1 MATHDYVIA
10 NGTGAAVR
18 SDLNN
23 ALAAIVSQNS
33 SATAPTTT
41 YAYMPWADT
50 ATGLYKIRNA
60 ANNNWITLFK
70 LDGTFTD
77 ITLSAQGD
85 LRFSDSDSS
94 NWVAF
99 QAPATVA
106 SNVTWTLPAA
116 DGTSGQFLSTN
127 GSGTLSWSGTTTTFA
142 STSEVGGTHTTGS
155 VTSGTTSLTVA
166 SATGIVAGMYVVGEG
181 IAPGTTVSSIASTTV
196 TLSAN
201 ANTTLSSDPVAFYIA
216 DKSLSPGLVA
226 GQLCRAWVNFNG
238 TSTVAIRAS
247 YNVSSIT
254 DNGTGDYTVNFT
266 TAFADANYSVVG
278 TATATSTSTSA
289 GNSGKEMFFS
299 LYATSPL
306 SASSTRFRTNQNG
319 GDGQF
324 GSAPTD
330 SATICVAIFR

>member
-1 MATHDYVIA
+1 MAQHDYFID
-10 NGTGAAVR
+10 NGPGAQVRTDINAVL
-18 SDLNN
+18 D
-23 ALAAIVSQNS
+23 AIQSQNS
-33 SATAPTTT
+33 GGTDPSPTYPTV
-41 YAYMPWADT
+41 AYMPWADT
-50 ATGLYKIRNA
+50 STGLYKIRNA

-85 LRFSDSDSS
+85 LRFADSDSS

-181 IAPGTTVSSIASTTV
+181 ITPGTTVSSIASTTV

-216 DKSLSPGLVA
+216 NKSLSPGLVA

-266 TAFADANYSVVG
+266 TAMPDANYAAVSNAGSDFLVSTAPSTITANSVRISCRNHQAG
-278 TATATSTSTSA
+278 TFYD
-289 GNSGKEMFFS
+289 NSI
-299 LYATSPL
+299 T
-306 SASSTRFRTNQNG
+306 T
-319 GDGQF
+319 
-324 GSAPTD
+324 
-330 SATICVAIFR
+330 VAIFR